1 MRRSALKPLK
11 LEIDKETARGSYS
24 NVALI
29 SHTRNE
35 FVFDFA
41 FAYPQQAPS
50 VAARIIT
57 SPEHAKAF
65 LRSLEDNVRR
75 YEARHGEISLPTPDP
90 KREEESN

>member
-1 MRRSALKPLK
+1 MKPLK
-11 LEIDKETARGSYS
+11 LEIDKETARGRYS

-41 FAYPQQAPS
+41 FAYPQQAPA

-75 YEARHGEISLPTPDP
+75 YEARHGEIAQPAPDP
-90 KREEESN
+90 RREESSN

>member
-1 MRRSALKPLK
+1 VSRQPLK
-11 LEIDKETARGSYS
+11 LEIDKEIARGRYS

-50 VAARIIT
+50 VASRVIT

-75 YEARHGEISLPTPDP
+75 YEARHGEIAQPPVDP
-90 KREEESN
+90 RREENSN